1 MSANGRGIKHV
12 VKGGDLKY
20 LYGLEIQYSGDSSNN
35 IFADPAMFSL
45 RVAQS

>member
-1 MSANGRGIKHV
+1 MSTNGRGIKHV

-20 LYGLEIQYSGDSSNN
+20 LDRLEVQYSGDRSDN